1 MKDLTLSFT
10 IIIKGCMTKN
20 MTPEQIAEQLNEH
33 VQHEVKNLNIPAV
46 IKSVCENCG
55 KDEAVICQNCYDI
68 ESQFRECYQQ
78 TVL

>member
-46 IKSVCENCG
+46 IKSVCEHDVRNFKDRQECEKCG
-55 KDEAVICQNCYDI
+55 EIWIRQ
-68 ESQFRECYQQ
+68 
-78 TVL
+78 

>member
-10 IIIKGCMTKN
+10 IIIKGCMAKN
-20 MTPEQIAEQLNEH
+20 MTPKQIAEQLNKH
-33 VQHEVKNLNIPAV
+33 VQHEVKKLNIPAV

-68 ESQFRECYQQ
+68 ESQFRECY
-78 TVL
+78 

>member
-1 MKDLTLSFT
+1 MKNLTLSFT

>member
-33 VQHEVKNLNIPAV
+33 VQHEVKDSAKAYITSKVDRLNGHYHGDNYY
-46 IKSVCENCG
+46 IKLN
-55 KDEAVICQNCYDI
+55 D
-68 ESQFRECYQQ
+68 
-78 TVL
+78 VLKAIDDYS

>member
-1 MKDLTLSFT
+1 MKNLTLSFT

-46 IKSVCENCG
+46 IKSVCEFGLNPDNCIR
-55 KDEAVICQNCYDI
+55 KADTCFKCLPKQ
-68 ESQFRECYQQ
+68 
-78 TVL
+78 